1 MAQNTTNNATINAA
15 SVNVENKEDNTMMNM
30 TVKELKARAAE
41 LKIKVPSRIKKA
53 DLMDLIAG
61 KEKEMAE
68 KKQISSLE
76 RAAAKIIVDRT
87 EVRYKPL
94 FFISTKWGVDNEGT
108 YVPITETTATRR
120 IRYFCTLKY
129 LRGALY
135 GSKKFIT
142 SVDIPAL
149 IHALVVQGY
158 INEVY
163 LYGEDQAPVY
173 TMSLAQYAKLKDI
186 AQ

>member
-1 MAQNTTNNATINAA
+1 
-15 SVNVENKEDNTMMNM
+15 M
-30 TVKELKARAAE
+30 TVTMKELKARAAE

-76 RAAAKIIVDRT
+76 RAAAKVIVDRT
-87 EVRYKPL
+87 EEVRYKPL

-108 YVPITETTATRR
+108 YVPITEASKR

-135 GSKKFIT
+135 GSKKFT
-142 SVDIPAL
+142 SKVDIPAL
-149 IHALVVQGY
+149 IHTLVVQGY
-158 INEVY
+158 INEVHV
-163 LYGEDQAPVY
+163 YGEDQAPVY

>member
-1 MAQNTTNNATINAA
+1 MAATTVA
-15 SVNVENKEDNTMMNM
+15 
-30 TVKELKARAAE
+30 ELKARAAE

-53 DLMDLIAG
+53 DFMSLIE
-61 KEKEMAE
+61 KEEKEMAE

-76 RAAAKIIVDRT
+76 RVAAKVIIDRT

-94 FFISTKWGVDNEGT
+94 FFISTKWGVNSEGT
-108 YVPITETTATRR
+108 YVPITEASKR

-135 GSKKFIT
+135 HSKKFT
-142 SVDIPAL
+142 SKVDIPAL
-149 IHALVVQGY
+149 IHTLVVQGY
-158 INEVY
+158 INEVHV
-163 LYGEDQAPVY
+163 YGEDQAPVY

>member
-1 MAQNTTNNATINAA
+1 
-15 SVNVENKEDNTMMNM
+15 M

-41 LKIKVPSRIKKA
+41 MGIQVPSRIKKA
-53 DLMDLIAG
+53 DLMSLIE
-61 KEKEMAE
+61 KEKEMAEE

-76 RAAAKIIVDRT
+76 RAAAKVIVDRT

-94 FFISTKWGVDNEGT
+94 FFISTKWGVNCEGT
-108 YVPITETTATRR
+108 YVPITEATKRIRIKR

-135 GSKKFIT
+135 GSKKFT
-142 SVDIPAL
+142 SKVDIPAL
-149 IHALVVQGY
+149 IHTLTIHGY

-163 LYGEDQAPVY
+163 LYGKDQAPCY
-173 TMSLAQYAKLKDI
+173 TMSMNQYAKLKDI

>member
-1 MAQNTTNNATINAA
+1 MATTVT
-15 SVNVENKEDNTMMNM
+15 
-30 TVKELKARAAE
+30 ELKARAADMG
-41 LKIKVPSRIKKA
+41 IQVPSRIKKA

-76 RAAAKIIVDRT
+76 RAAAKVIVDRT

-108 YVPITETTATRR
+108 YVPITEASKR

-135 GSKKFIT
+135 GSKKFT
-142 SVDIPAL
+142 SKVDIPAL
-149 IHALVVQGY
+149 IHTLVVQGY
-158 INEVY
+158 INEVHV
-163 LYGEDQAPVY
+163 YGEDQAPVY

>member
-1 MAQNTTNNATINAA
+1 MAI
-15 SVNVENKEDNTMMNM
+15 
-30 TVKELKARAAE
+30 
-41 LKIKVPSRIKKA
+41 
-53 DLMDLIAG
+53 
-61 KEKEMAE
+61 KEMAE

-76 RAAAKIIVDRT
+76 RVAAKVIVDRT

-108 YVPITETTATRR
+108 YVPITEATRR

-135 GSKKFIT
+135 GSKKFT
-142 SVDIPAL
+142 SQVDIPAL
-149 IHALVVQGY
+149 IHTLVVHGY

-163 LYGEDQAPVY
+163 LYGKDQAPCY
-173 TMSLAQYAKLKDI
+173 TMSMNQYDMIQSI